1 MKIYKVQPG
10 DTLYSVAAKL
20 YPNKIMYGVD
30 LLNDVNNLYGKD
42 TFLLDK
48 MMDFELYSKELYYIQ
63 KCTERLGKNYDTD
76 RNGILRNGYQIFAK
90 NC

>member
-10 DTLYSVAAKL
+10 DTLYSVAVKL
-20 YPNKIMYGVD
+20 YPNKIMYGID

-48 MMDFELYSKELYYIQ
+48 MMNFELYSKELYYIQ
-63 KCTERLGKNYDTD
+63 KGTERLGKNYDTD
-76 RNGILRNGYQIFAK
+76 
-90 NC
+90 